1 MTKQRLKQLEQQMDR
16 LCDMVESLQEQIIGI
31 EGLLIAIEGLKLSNS
46 SLADKDGGVVIKPI
60 GTTPLPKDE
69 SLEAKPNLIEVP
81 FELSL
86 FSGIV
91 WKKENPDEISNT
103 HSSLNKELARLN
115 IKKKNIKRILLE
127 MKSEDE

>member
-81 FELSL
+81 FD
-86 FSGIV
+86 FSCFTMFYGDFEYLQSYLRAQNI
-91 WKKENPDEISNT
+91 DESKIN
-103 HSSLNKELARLN
+103 
-115 IKKKNIKRILLE
+115 RILLE
-127 MKSEDE
+127 MEDE